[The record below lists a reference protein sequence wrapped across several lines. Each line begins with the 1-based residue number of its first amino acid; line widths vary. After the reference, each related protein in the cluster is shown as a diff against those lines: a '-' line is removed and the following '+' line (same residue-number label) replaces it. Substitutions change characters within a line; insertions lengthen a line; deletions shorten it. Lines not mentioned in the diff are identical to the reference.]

1 MRSFEFVTIVIGVF
15 FIIGIVVGMLLVM
28 TLPLLRAMLRSHR
41 NRRNRRRYIDG
52 GNWWKSH
59 PGEGSDRRP
68 PRWPG
73 G

>member
-1 MRSFEFVTIVIGVF
+1 VRGFEIIAIVVGVF
-15 FIIGIVVGMLLVM
+15 FAIGIAVGMLLVIA
-28 TLPLLRAMLRSHR
+28 LPMLRGILR

-52 GNWWKSH
+52 GNWWKL
-59 PGEGSDRRP
+59 PPDDDDRRP

>member
-1 MRSFEFVTIVIGVF
+1 MRGFEIIAIVVGVF
-15 FIIGIVVGMLLVM
+15 FAIGIAVGMLLVIA
-28 TLPLLRAMLRSHR
+28 LPILRGMLR

-52 GNWWKSH
+52 GNWSKL
-59 PGEGSDRRP
+59 PPDDGGRPP